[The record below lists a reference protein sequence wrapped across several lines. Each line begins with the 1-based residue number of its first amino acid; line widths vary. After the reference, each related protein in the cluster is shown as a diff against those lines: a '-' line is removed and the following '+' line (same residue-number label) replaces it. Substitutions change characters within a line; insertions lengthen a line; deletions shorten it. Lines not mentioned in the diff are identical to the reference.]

1 VPSDPWIQPSRQTAP
16 DHRTCGRC
24 DTTYRRPHLGVGWV
38 ATVRRTRPGS
48 ARHAAARPPWPPA
61 SRCRRCSPIGTAPP
75 GRSGSG
81 GEICAPGPRRG
92 VRLGAHRRGGR
103 SRGRV
108 AAAPPSTTRCRSCLV
123 ATATVLELPPMAS
136 SQTAMSCLCIGYHAS
151 GRSGASVGR
160 PLRAWRGVQS
170 DACYAP
176 PKAGAASCGQRLP
189 VPWGAAPRRH
199 PPAASGQT
207 VAPAARRR
215 GFAWAVPRLTRRRR
229 GAPGSKLTQT
239 MSLSPAPPEWGEVL
253 ERDVLDDAERVRAD
267 HVPARVVREPPP
279 ALRSPVPVGADL
291 AVGKTG
297 LSGRT
302 CSRARRATALAP
314 PLAAL
319 HRKLESRLGA
329 VYGGVDY
336 FLRPPRLLSR
346 STTGAAWAALFGA
359 LLEETTSD
367 RVARGPSRAMNS
379 VRVAR
384 DEAGARRRPQ
394 WAPIP
399 SR

>member
-1 VPSDPWIQPSRQTAP
+1 
-16 DHRTCGRC
+16 
-24 DTTYRRPHLGVGWV
+24 
-38 ATVRRTRPGS
+38 
-48 ARHAAARPPWPPA
+48 
-61 SRCRRCSPIGTAPP
+61 
-75 GRSGSG
+75 
-81 GEICAPGPRRG
+81 
-92 VRLGAHRRGGR
+92 
-103 SRGRV
+103 
-108 AAAPPSTTRCRSCLV
+108 
-123 ATATVLELPPMAS
+123 
-136 SQTAMSCLCIGYHAS
+136 
-151 GRSGASVGR
+151 
-160 PLRAWRGVQS
+160 
-170 DACYAP
+170 
-176 PKAGAASCGQRLP
+176 
-189 VPWGAAPRRH
+189 
-199 PPAASGQT
+199 
-207 VAPAARRR
+207 
-215 GFAWAVPRLTRRRR
+215 
-229 GAPGSKLTQT
+229 

-399 SR
+399 PPADERRTRLAALDVRAPPPPACGSTRVRHHSRSGMASAASVATSLPQLRVTETCLTPEATVYAPATAQSGSAAARTRRSSFDLRSQAVPPNGP